1 MIPETLL
8 RRHEIPDIDLL
19 HGELKNLIYEI
30 EGRIE
35 EAKEATLER
44 AYLVG
49 IREGYLRIYQE
60 TYRISFRR

>member
-8 RRHEIPDIDLL
+8 KRHEIPEIDLL

-30 EGRIE
+30 ELRIE
-35 EAKEATLER
+35 RSKRASIER